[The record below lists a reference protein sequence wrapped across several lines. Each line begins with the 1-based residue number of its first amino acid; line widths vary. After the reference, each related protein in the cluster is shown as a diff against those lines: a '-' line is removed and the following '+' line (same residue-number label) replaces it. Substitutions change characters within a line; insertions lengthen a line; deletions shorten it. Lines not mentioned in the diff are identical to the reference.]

1 MLKKILLSS
10 TLALAALVGVAVSQ
24 SVIYY
29 GYDPS
34 TGLDG
39 QRGLPVNYGVAPA
52 LSGCATLSAKTGGA
66 GGGSFVTSGTSCN
79 LVITYTI
86 AAANTKLNGLRCSVR
101 DLTTPADTVSQT
113 ATAVSS
119 TVATATFA
127 GTTVAA
133 DKLLWGCEGF

>member
-1 MLKKILLSS
+1 MLKKYLIPALLG
-10 TLALAALVGVAVSQ
+10 LAVLAGVAVSQ

-39 QRGLPVNYGVAPA
+39 LRGLLVNYGTAPA
-52 LSGCATLSAKTGGA
+52 LTGCATLSAKTGGA

-86 AAANTKLNGLRCSVR
+86 PTASTKLNGLRCSAR
-101 DLTTPADTVSQT
+101 DLTTPADAINQT

-119 TVATATFA
+119 TTATATFA

-133 DKLLWGCEGF
+133 DKILWGCEAF